1 MPTFDTAPADP
12 LDYALV
18 NDVFDGVVPGQN
30 WSSLNALEATN
41 VEDGKLTQRAVNVR
55 SCVQRFGPVAAV
67 YTRDFKASAFSED
80 APSLHIPGA
89 SLTFEL
95 MENCSRVQFMYQL
108 SWQGL
113 ISPPQGDGGAVMNP
127 DNDPQVAKLWIKLDG
142 NTTPWQTSHRLPYSV
157 SRLTWGGSRGKAS
170 PFDVVGPAGSSR
182 DVDPARQRTV
192 CGFIN
197 LADLRDLSAG
207 VHHVGLA
214 VWYSGPGIVRIRS
227 SQVAV
232 IARYR

>member
-12 LDYALV
+12 LDYAAV
-18 NDVFDGVVPGQN
+18 NAAFDGVVPGQD
-30 WSSLNALEATN
+30 WSSLNTLEADN
-41 VEDGKLTQRAVNVR
+41 VEDGELTQRAVSVR

-89 SLTFEL
+89 SLTFDL

-113 ISPPQGDGGAVMNP
+113 ISPPTENGDTVMDP
-127 DNDPQVAKLWIKLDG
+127 ADDPQVAKLWIKLDG
-142 NTTPWQTSHRLPYSV
+142 SEAPWQTGHRLPYSV

-170 PFDVVGPAGSSR
+170 PYDAVGPAGSLH

-192 CGFIN
+192 CGFIELGN
-197 LADLRDLSAG
+197 LSAG

-214 VWYSGPGIVRIRS
+214 VWYSGPGIVRVRS